1 MQFQEKVSI
10 LERKLVDKDIA
21 NGMPTGGEMSDVE
34 VDRDEDMSPQPHNVQ
49 YNGKDGGYLEVPP
62 DGMPVLPPPNP
73 TNHSLPGSPQKKL
86 IQPIMEKVVEEESS
100 PIQGENSHTLPNSEI
115 GQENNSVADR

>member
-1 MQFQEKVSI
+1 MIFVLS
-10 LERKLVDKDIA
+10 
-21 NGMPTGGEMSDVE
+21 EMSDVE